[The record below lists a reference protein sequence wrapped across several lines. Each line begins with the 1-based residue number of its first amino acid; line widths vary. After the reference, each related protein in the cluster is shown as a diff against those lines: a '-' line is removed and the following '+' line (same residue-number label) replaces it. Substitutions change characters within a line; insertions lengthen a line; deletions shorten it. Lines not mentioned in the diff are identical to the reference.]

1 MVNSSKKELLQAL
14 YSQHDEPYGLS
25 SRVKLWEKAKS
36 INPTITRDDVFN
48 FLRSS
53 KTYTLHKLQNKKFP
67 RQKIIA
73 SKPKVIMAAD
83 LADVRHLR
91 KENDNN
97 GYLLVCIDV
106 FSRYMQV
113 VPCRNK
119 DANTMLEAIKK
130 VVENND
136 SVGLRRLN
144 TDRGTEFWNRKV
156 RNYLCSRGIKL
167 YSVYSSEI
175 KAALAERGIRTLKS
189 RIYKFITSQNSSRY
203 VDELQNMIS
212 AYNHSPHSGLKNKQ
226 TPIAIHNLKDPSAI
240 KHQFHVM
247 YKNPKQPTSSI
258 SPPLAV
264 GEIVRLVGSA
274 RSSVFHKGYTQQNTH
289 ELFRI
294 KSVKHKNHP
303 RTYLLEDLSGEPI
316 QGIFYEPELVLSA
329 LPESYDIKILRSR
342 KNKGKK
348 QYFVSWLGYPTSFN
362 SWIDANDI
370 VENA

>member
-1 MVNSSKKELLQAL
+1 MNSRKELLHAL
-14 YSQHDEPYGLS
+14 YSHHDEPYGLS
-25 SRVKLWEKAKS
+25 SWVKLWEKAKS
-36 INPTITRDDVFN
+36 INPKITRDDVFN
-48 FLRSS
+48 FLRSN

-67 RQKIIA
+67 RQKVIA
-73 SKPKVIMAAD
+73 SKPKVNMAAD

-130 VVENND
+130 VVENK
-136 SVGLRRLN
+136 SSEGLRRLN
-144 TDRGTEFWNRKV
+144 TDLGTEFWNRKV
-156 RNYLCSRGIKL
+156 RNYLCSRGIRL
-167 YSVYSSEI
+167 YSVQSSEI
-175 KAALAERGIRTLKS
+175 KSSLAERAIRTIKA
-189 RIYKFITSQNSSRY
+189 RIYRFITSQNSPRY
-203 VDELQNMIS
+203 IDELQNMVS
-212 AYNHSPHSGLKNKQ
+212 AYNYSLHSGLKNKQ
-226 TPIAIHNLKDPSAI
+226 TPIAIHNLKDPSSI
-240 KHQFHVM
+240 KRQFHAM
-247 YKNPKQPTSSI
+247 YKNPKQPAYSI

-264 GEIVRLVGSA
+264 GDIVRLVGSA

-294 KSVKHKNHP
+294 KAIKHKNDP
-303 RTYLLEDLSGEPI
+303 RTYLLEDLSLEPI
-316 QGIFYEPELVLSA
+316 QGIFYAPELVLSA

-342 KNKGKK
+342 KIKGKK

>member
-1 MVNSSKKELLQAL
+1 MNSRKKELLHTL
-14 YSQHDEPYGLS
+14 YSQHNEPYGLS
-25 SRVKLWEKAKS
+25 SQAKLWEKAKS
-36 INPTITRDDVFN
+36 INPAITRDDVFN
-48 FLRSS
+48 FLRSN
-53 KTYTLHKLQNKKFP
+53 KTYTLHKLQTKKFP

-83 LADVRHLR
+83 LADVRHIR
-91 KENDNN
+91 KENNN
-97 GYLLVCIDV
+97 IGYLLVCIDV

-119 DANTMLEAIKK
+119 DANTMLVAFKQ
-130 VVENND
+130 VVENKD
-136 SVGLRRLN
+136 SEGLRRLN
-144 TDRGTEFWNRKV
+144 TDLGTEFWNRKV

-175 KAALAERGIRTLKS
+175 KAALAERAIRTLKA

-203 VDELQNMIS
+203 IDQLQNMVS
-212 AYNHSPHSGLKNKQ
+212 AYNRSPHSGLKNKQ
-226 TPIAIHNLKDPSAI
+226 TPIDIHNLKNPSAI
-240 KHQFHVM
+240 KRQFHAM
-247 YKNPKQPTSSI
+247 YKNPKQPASSI
-258 SPPLAV
+258 TSRLAV

-294 KSVKHKNHP
+294 KSIKHKNRP

-316 QGIFYEPELVLSA
+316 QGIFYAPELVLSA
-329 LPESYDIKILRSR
+329 LPETYDIKILRSR

-348 QYFVSWLGYPTSFN
+348 QYFVSWLGYPASFN

>member
-1 MVNSSKKELLQAL
+1 MVNSRKKELLHTL
-14 YSQHDEPYGLS
+14 YSQHNEPYGLS
-25 SRVKLWEKAKS
+25 SQAKLWEKAKS
-36 INPTITRDDVFN
+36 INPAITRDDVFN
-48 FLRSS
+48 FLRSN
-53 KTYTLHKLQNKKFP
+53 KTYTLHKLQTKKIP

-83 LADVRHLR
+83 LADVRHIR
-91 KENDNN
+91 KENNN
-97 GYLLVCIDV
+97 IGYLLVCIDV

-119 DANTMLEAIKK
+119 DANTMLVAFKQ
-130 VVENND
+130 VVENKD
-136 SVGLRRLN
+136 SEGLRRLN
-144 TDRGTEFWNRKV
+144 TDLGTEFWNRKV

-175 KAALAERGIRTLKS
+175 KAALAERAIRTLKA

-203 VDELQNMIS
+203 IDQLQNMVS
-212 AYNHSPHSGLKNKQ
+212 AYNRSPHSGLKNKQ
-226 TPIAIHNLKDPSAI
+226 TPIDIHNLKKPSAI
-240 KHQFHVM
+240 KRQFHAM
-247 YKNPKQPTSSI
+247 YKNPKQPASSI
-258 SPPLAV
+258 SSRLAV

-294 KSVKHKNHP
+294 KSIKHKNRP

-316 QGIFYEPELVLSA
+316 QGIFYAPELVLSA
-329 LPESYDIKILRSR
+329 LPETYDIKILRSR

-348 QYFVSWLGYPTSFN
+348 QYFVSWLGYPASFN

>member
-1 MVNSSKKELLQAL
+1 
-14 YSQHDEPYGLS
+14 
-25 SRVKLWEKAKS
+25 
-36 INPTITRDDVFN
+36 
-48 FLRSS
+48 
-53 KTYTLHKLQNKKFP
+53 
-67 RQKIIA
+67 
-73 SKPKVIMAAD
+73 MAAD
-83 LADVRHLR
+83 LADVRHIR
-91 KENDNN
+91 KENNN
-97 GYLLVCIDV
+97 IGYLLVCIDV

-119 DANTMLEAIKK
+119 DANTMLVAFKQ
-130 VVENND
+130 VVENKD
-136 SVGLRRLN
+136 SEGLRRLN
-144 TDRGTEFWNRKV
+144 TDLGTEFWNRKV

-175 KAALAERGIRTLKS
+175 KAALAERAIRTLKA

-203 VDELQNMIS
+203 IDQLQNMVS
-212 AYNHSPHSGLKNKQ
+212 AYNRSPHSGLKNKQ
-226 TPIAIHNLKDPSAI
+226 TPIDIHNLKNPSAI
-240 KHQFHVM
+240 KRQFHAM
-247 YKNPKQPTSSI
+247 YKNPKQPASSI
-258 SPPLAV
+258 TSRLAV

-294 KSVKHKNHP
+294 KSIKHKNRP

-316 QGIFYEPELVLSA
+316 QGIFYAPELVLSA
-329 LPESYDIKILRSR
+329 LPETYDIKILRSR

-348 QYFVSWLGYPTSFN
+348 QYFVSWLGYPASFN

>member
-1 MVNSSKKELLQAL
+1 MNSKKKDLLHVL

-25 SRVKLWEKAKS
+25 SREKLLEKAKS
-36 INPTITRDDVFN
+36 VNPAISQDDVFN
-48 FLRSS
+48 FLRTN

-83 LADVRHLR
+83 LADVRHIK
-91 KENDNN
+91 KENNSI

-119 DANTMLEAIKK
+119 DANTMLGAIKK
-130 VVENND
+130 VVENKD
-136 SVGLRRLN
+136 SEGLRRLN
-144 TDRGTEFWNRKV
+144 TDLGAEFWNRKV
-156 RNYLCSRGIKL
+156 KNYLCSRGVKL
-167 YSVYSSEI
+167 YSVYSNEI
-175 KAALAERGIRTLKS
+175 KSSLAERAIRTLKE
-189 RIYKFITSQNSSRY
+189 RIYRFITSQNSSRY
-203 VDELQNMIS
+203 IDELQNMVS
-212 AYNHSPHSGLKNKQ
+212 AYNHSPHSGLKKRQ
-226 TPIAIHNLKDPSAI
+226 TPFAIHNLKDASTI
-240 KHQFHVM
+240 KRQFHVM
-247 YKNPKQPTSSI
+247 YKNPKQPASSI

-274 RSSVFHKGYTQQNTH
+274 RSSAFHKGYTQQNTH

-294 KSVKHKNHP
+294 KSVKHKKHP
-303 RTYLLEDLSGEPI
+303 RTYLLEDLAGEPI
-316 QGIFYEPELVLSA
+316 QGIFYAPELVLSA

-342 KNKGKK
+342 KIKGKK

-362 SWIDANDI
+362 NWIDANDI

>member
-1 MVNSSKKELLQAL
+1 MVNSRKKELLHTL
-14 YSQHDEPYGLS
+14 YSQHNEPYGLS
-25 SRVKLWEKAKS
+25 SQAKLWEKAKS
-36 INPTITRDDVFN
+36 INPAITRDDVFN
-48 FLRSS
+48 FLRSN
-53 KTYTLHKLQNKKFP
+53 KTYTLHKLQTKKFP

-83 LADVRHLR
+83 LADVRHIR
-91 KENDNN
+91 KENNN
-97 GYLLVCIDV
+97 IGYLLVCIDV

-119 DANTMLEAIKK
+119 DANTMLVAFKQ
-130 VVENND
+130 VVENKD
-136 SVGLRRLN
+136 SEGLRRLN
-144 TDRGTEFWNRKV
+144 TDLGTEFWNRKV

-175 KAALAERGIRTLKS
+175 KAALAERAIRTLKA

-203 VDELQNMIS
+203 IDQLQNMVS
-212 AYNHSPHSGLKNKQ
+212 AYNRSPHSGLKNKQ
-226 TPIAIHNLKDPSAI
+226 TPIDIHNLKNPSAI
-240 KHQFHVM
+240 KRQFHAM
-247 YKNPKQPTSSI
+247 YKNPKQPASSI
-258 SPPLAV
+258 SSRLAV

-294 KSVKHKNHP
+294 KSIKHKNRP

-316 QGIFYEPELVLSA
+316 QGIFYAPELVLSA
-329 LPESYDIKILRSR
+329 LPETYDIKILRSR

-348 QYFVSWLGYPTSFN
+348 QYFVSWLGYPASFN

>member
-1 MVNSSKKELLQAL
+1 MVNSGKKEILHKL
-14 YSQHDEPYGLS
+14 YIQHGEPYGLS
-25 SRVKLWEKAKS
+25 SRMKLWEKGKS
-36 INPTITRDDVFN
+36 INPSITLEDVRA
-48 FLRSS
+48 FLRSN

-73 SKPKVIMAAD
+73 SKPKTIMAAD
-83 LADVRHLR
+83 LADVRHIR

-113 VPCRNK
+113 VPCLNK
-119 DANTMLEAIKK
+119 DANTMLGAIKK
-130 VVENND
+130 VVENKD
-136 SVGLRRLN
+136 SEGLRRIN
-144 TDRGTEFWNRKV
+144 TDLGREFWNRKV
-156 RNYLCSRGIKL
+156 RSYLCSRNIKL

-175 KAALAERGIRTLKS
+175 KAALAERAIRTLKA
-189 RIYKFITSQNSSRY
+189 RIYRFITSQNSSRY
-203 VDELQNMIS
+203 IDELQNMVS
-212 AYNHSPHSGLKNKQ
+212 AYNRSPHSGLKNKQ
-226 TPIAIHNLKDPSAI
+226 TPVAIHNLEDPSAI
-240 KHQFHVM
+240 KRQFHVM
-247 YKNPKQPTSSI
+247 YKNPKQPVSSI

-274 RSSVFHKGYTQQNTH
+274 RSSIFHKGYTQQKTH
-289 ELFRI
+289 EVFRI

-303 RTYLLEDLSGEPI
+303 RTHLLEDLSGEPI
-316 QGIFYEPELVLSA
+316 QGVFYAPELVLSV

-342 KNKGKK
+342 KIKGKK

-370 VENA
+370 VENE